1 AEAYRGLADARQLG
15 KPEKFSGEPA
25 AFEDWSFVLEAY
37 MCCVNRGFQ
46 ALFECIRY
54 SDVPVLQASLSPG
67 EAELS
72 TQLFYTLVMLL
83 QDRALDIAQNTD
95 LGSGLEVYRKLVSE
109 YRPPV
114 GKPLRGTLSQLMSHK
129 FTASLEAEIPFFE
142 KLVRRYEAETGKQL
156 DDTIKLGIIINGLQ
170 DESLK
175 QHVVR
180 NSARLKTYQLL
191 KDELLEVART
201 SRVLAEQPVQMDM
214 SALPKWKQKPPKAG
228 KDNVPKAGVKAKEEP
243 EPMLASPTLAEE
255 RDYVAAV
262 ILPQET
268 IELQKKRGVY
278 WLPVQSDESKD
289 TEPTV
294 LAATKAA
301 KKVVPA
307 EAMSLEEG
315 AGGTAPDQATDGIAL
330 ENPPKEDSGGPA
342 RSSSSRGP
350 ENPIQAADRPALGN
364 PPEEDSEAQRKT
376 RSKRIPDLVSEQE
389 YRDPMMTHLP
399 FRSWCDH
406 CVAGKSREDSHPLRE
421 ARKCKGE
428 VPRFCVDYAFLGRSL
443 KGEMPKTA
451 EALKEPLDTEDAQ
464 RPILVMVDQET
475 GATFSYL
482 VTKGVNNYA
491 VHVMN
496 EALKFAGRQRV
507 IIMSDGEPAIRALV
521 DTVARQAGRETQ
533 VQHAPKQTH
542 GPSNGAAERAILEV
556 ARQARTLVHALE
568 TRYPGYQLKG
578 DNEADG
584 KTPYERL
591 KGREYKDEIM
601 DPLAVTGTPWQPKG
615 QALVVP
621 GDNKPLTLPDGRK
634 GRSAGEVKPHSPECR
649 KRFSELY
656 PREAAGYSTEP
667 GEEGAQTVEG
677 DAMVISGAGA
687 SGAGGPAQEGEPQ
700 GSGGT
705 DSVQSRKDLKKQLAD
720 KARGRREAA
729 QQTQEEPK
737 RFRLTQKGS
746 KRTAEVPVEEVE
758 TLLAAYPEDGLLE
771 SQGAFDERTGEALP
785 VEKVKKARG
794 RELDKML
801 EHNVKEDITWEEA
814 KSRRLKI
821 VKSRWVDGWKPLPDD
836 PQGVRS
842 RCVAQEV
849 NVSQRDDVASGT
861 PPLKAR
867 RMNLSHAATKA
878 PGARANKKLI
888 ARYDVSVAF
897 FHAESIGK
905 IAVVPSK
912 DLDQSRLW
920 FLNKAINGTREVS
933 KQWTAKI
940 LKNKK
945 KWGFLEIESVP
956 GLFYHPVHDIM
967 VGCHGDDF
975 LASGEKPALEFL
987 DGLMLEEYEVKILP
1001 KLGEGY
1007 TWEADGK
1014 YARLLTQEINLE
1026 GGKGVD
1032 TPASKETRKN
1042 DRFAEEE
1049 LSPEE
1054 ASEFR
1059 RLAGTALYLSL
1070 DRPTIQFAKSDITA
1084 GMAKPRRIHMHR
1096 LKRLARYL
1104 LKFPSEMWIY
1114 KYQ

>member
-1 AEAYRGLADARQLG
+1 AQAEAHRGLVDTRQSG

-46 ALFECIRY
+46 ALFERIRY

-83 QDRALDIAQNTD
+83 
-95 LGSGLEVYRKLVSE
+95 LGNGLEVYRKLVSE
-109 YRPPV
+109 YRPRLASRFV
-114 GKPLRGTLSQLMSHK
+114 GTLTQLMSHK

-170 DESLK
+170 DESLE

-191 KDELLEVART
+191 NDELLEVART
-201 SRVLAEQPVQMDM
+201 SRVLAEQPVPMDM
-214 SALPKWKQKPPKAG
+214 SALPKWKQKPPKG
-228 KDNVPKAGVKAKEEP
+228 GKEEP

-262 ILPQET
+262 TLPQEGTWTVIGPDVQCLILDKNAHKVRKALGYTKT

-315 AGGTAPDQATDGIAL
+315 AGGTAPDQAADGTAL

-342 RSSSSRGP
+342 RSSSSMGP

-376 RSKRIPDLVSEQE
+376 RSKRIPDLVSEGSHDDSPPVSLLVRPLCRWKVQGGLS
-389 YRDPMMTHLP
+389 P
-399 FRSWCDH
+399 
-406 CVAGKSREDSHPLRE
+406 VAR
-421 ARKCKGE
+421 
-428 VPRFCVDYAFLGRSL
+428 GRAL

-451 EALKEPLDTEDAQ
+451 EALKEPLDVEDAQ

-507 IIMSDGEPAIRALV
+507 IIMSDGEPAMRALV
-521 DTVARQAGRETQ
+521 DT
-533 VQHAPKQTH
+533 
-542 GPSNGAAERAILEV
+542 V

-578 DNEADG
+578 DNEVRPEPRRWE
-584 KTPYERL
+584 KHRL
-591 KGREYKDEIM
+591 E
-601 DPLAVTGTPWQPKG
+601 AVTGTPWQPK
-615 QALVVP
+615 ALVVP

-634 GRSAGEVKPHSPECR
+634 GRSVYITLERQIKHGPTPGCPGCNCSAGEVKPHSPECR

-667 GEEGAQTVEG
+667 GEEGARAVEG
-677 DAMVISGAGA
+677 DAMDISGAGA

-720 KARGRREAA
+720 KARERREAA
-729 QQTQEEPK
+729 QQAQEEPK

-746 KRTAEVPVEEVE
+746 KRTAEVFVEEAVAEAAAEEVIGGLPTLHEE

-771 SQGAFDERTGEALP
+771 SQGAFDERTGKALP

-814 KSRRLKI
+814 KSRGLKI

-867 RMNLSHAATKA
+867 RMVLSHAATKA
-878 PGARANKKLI
+878 PGARVNKKLI

-897 FHAESIGK
+897 FHAESTGK
-905 IAVVPSK
+905 IAVVPPK

-920 FLNKAINGTREVS
+920 FLNKAMNGTREAS
-933 KQWTAKI
+933 KQWAAKI

-967 VGCHGDDF
+967 VCCHG
-975 LASGEKPALEFL
+975 
-987 DGLMLEEYEVKILP
+987 
-1001 KLGEGY
+1001 
-1007 TWEADGK
+1007 
-1014 YARLLTQEINLE
+1014 
-1026 GGKGVD
+1026 
-1032 TPASKETRKN
+1032 
-1042 DRFAEEE
+1042 
-1049 LSPEE
+1049 
-1054 ASEFR
+1054 
-1059 RLAGTALYLSL
+1059 
-1070 DRPTIQFAKSDITA
+1070 
-1084 GMAKPRRIHMHR
+1084 
-1096 LKRLARYL
+1096 
-1104 LKFPSEMWIY
+1104 
-1114 KYQ
+1114 